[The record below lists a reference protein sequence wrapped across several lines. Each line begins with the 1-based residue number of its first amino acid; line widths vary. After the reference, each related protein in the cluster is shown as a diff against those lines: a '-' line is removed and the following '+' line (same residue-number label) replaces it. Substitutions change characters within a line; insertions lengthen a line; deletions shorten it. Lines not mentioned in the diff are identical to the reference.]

1 LERGKETMSSNF
13 VAKGVDGYEASMGR
27 WSRRLAQP
35 FLDFSGVPSQGRVL
49 DAGCGTGSLTEALTA
64 HATLNA
70 IEALDFDEE
79 FITALQRRTTDP
91 RVRAQK
97 GDVCALPY
105 VDGVFDGAYSLLVLH
120 FVSDPDRAVQEMRRV
135 LRPGGSAAAAVWSHG
150 GLPSW
155 RLFWDTVVAVE
166 PQAAN
171 RAPGRAQR
179 PMTGEGELGGAFGR
193 AGFTNIAETMLSIS
207 MDYAGFE
214 DFWYPTMYGQGT
226 FGALFDGL
234 PHLRRDRLREAMKEA
249 YLGGQNDGPR
259 SFTSLAWAVRG
270 SA

>member
-1 LERGKETMSSNF
+1 M
-13 VAKGVDGYEASMGR
+13 
-27 WSRRLAQP
+27 
-35 FLDFSGVPSQGRVL
+35 
-49 DAGCGTGSLTEALTA
+49 
-64 HATLNA
+64 
-70 IEALDFDEE
+70 
-79 FITALQRRTTDP
+79 
-91 RVRAQK
+91 RAQK

-135 LRPGGSAAAAVWSHG
+135 LRPGGSAAAAVWSDG

-214 DFWYPTMYGQGT
+214 DF
-226 FGALFDGL
+226 
-234 PHLRRDRLREAMKEA
+234 
-249 YLGGQNDGPR
+249 
-259 SFTSLAWAVRG
+259 
-270 SA
+270 